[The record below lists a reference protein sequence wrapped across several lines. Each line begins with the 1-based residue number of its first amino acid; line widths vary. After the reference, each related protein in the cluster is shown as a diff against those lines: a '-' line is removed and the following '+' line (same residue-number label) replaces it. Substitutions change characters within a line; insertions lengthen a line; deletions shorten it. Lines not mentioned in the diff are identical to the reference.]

1 MVIAALV
8 FLPIIISPFFYI
20 LGTRNEDLRD
30 NCAIGLT
37 FFELTLSVLLAHR
50 VIMTGGAGLD
60 IPGIFWGGLH
70 FDVDG
75 FRSIYSIITS
85 VMWAGTTLFAKE
97 YFRREREGLAR
108 YWLFVILTLGAT
120 QGVMLSADL
129 MTTFVFFEILSLTS
143 FTWVIHEETKGA
155 IRAAYTYLFI
165 AIIGGLILFM
175 GLLLMQATVG
185 TLYFADMRSA
195 IELAATEGVRDSTAT
210 GGANVPVS
218 AAVILSAEACRRR
231 ILAAGICILLGFGA
245 KAGMFPVH
253 VWLPKAH
260 PVAPSPA
267 SALLSG
273 ILTKVG
279 VFGILMT
286 ATKAMVT
293 NLTFGTVIFTLGVI
307 TMFLGALLALFSV
320 NLKRTLACSSMS
332 QIGFIL
338 VGIGSS
344 VLARSLFED
353 GGEAFVLAY
362 SGTMLHMVNHSL
374 LKLVLFMCAG
384 TVVMNIHALDLNA
397 IRGYGRNKLPL
408 KIAFLL
414 GAVGI
419 GGVPLF
425 NGYVSKTMLHE
436 GIVVLYEMIEEELPA
451 FESAVGLLRCA
462 EWIFLISGG
471 LTCAYML
478 KLFICVFVEK
488 NEDPVRQAFFDADD
502 YCMNTAS
509 KIAVCGGSVYM
520 VLLGIPAVMKNLAAF
535 MTGEEEILEFHAF
548 TFGNLKGG
556 GISILIGLFVYL
568 VLVRHV
574 FIRDGRYVNHWPEK
588 LDLEDLLYRPLLT
601 LWLPNIFG
609 EIARV
614 FGEDMIL
621 KPLARAAVL
630 AGTLIGR
637 VLSDSL
643 DAAVV
648 FLRKTVM
655 RERPVKGAGPGRRS
669 RLKIFMRQTEDAVVP
684 LFANFSFALLMTC
697 IGILV
702 ILGCL
707 MYYMLP

>member
-20 LGTRNEDLRD
+20 LGIRNEDLRD
-30 NCAIGLT
+30 NCAIGFT
-37 FFELTLSVLLAHR
+37 FFELTLSLLLAHR
-50 VIMTGGAGLD
+50 VIITGGAGLD
-60 IPGIFWGGLH
+60 IPGIFWGGLQ

-97 YFRREREGLAR
+97 YFRHEREGLAR
-108 YWLFVILTLGAT
+108 YWLFVVLTLGAT

-185 TLYFADMRSA
+185 TLYFADMKSA
-195 IELAATEGVRDSTAT
+195 IELAATEGVRDSAA
-210 GGANVPVS
+210 GGGT
-218 AAVILSAEACRRR
+218 AVILSAAACRRR

-293 NLTFGTVIFTLGVI
+293 NLTFGTIIFSLGVV

-397 IRGYGRNKLPL
+397 VRGYGRNKLPL

-451 FESAVGLLRCA
+451 FESAVGLLQCA
-462 EWIFLISGG
+462 EWIFLVSGG

-574 FIRDGRYVNHWPEK
+574 FIRDGRYMNLWPEK

-614 FGEDMIL
+614 FGENRIL
-621 KPLARAAVL
+621 KPLAHAAVF

-643 DAAVV
+643 DAAAV

-655 RERPVKGAGPGRRS
+655 RERPVKGAGSGRRS

-697 IGILV
+697 IGILI

>member
-1 MVIAALV
+1 
-8 FLPIIISPFFYI
+8 
-20 LGTRNEDLRD
+20 
-30 NCAIGLT
+30 
-37 FFELTLSVLLAHR
+37 
-50 VIMTGGAGLD
+50 
-60 IPGIFWGGLH
+60 
-70 FDVDG
+70 
-75 FRSIYSIITS
+75 
-85 VMWAGTTLFAKE
+85 
-97 YFRREREGLAR
+97 
-108 YWLFVILTLGAT
+108 
-120 QGVMLSADL
+120 MLSADL

-195 IELAATEGVRDSTAT
+195 IEHVISEGLHEGAAGDGTA
-210 GGANVPVS
+210 ASVS
-218 AAVILSAEACRRR
+218 AAPIILSAEACRRR

-293 NLTFGTVIFTLGVI
+293 NLTFGTIIFSLGVV

-397 IRGYGRNKLPL
+397 VRGYGRNKLPL

-451 FESAVGLLRCA
+451 FESAVGLLQCA
-462 EWIFLISGG
+462 EWIFLVSGG

-574 FIRDGRYVNHWPEK
+574 FIRDGHYVNLWPEK

-621 KPLARAAVL
+621 KPLAHAAVF
-630 AGTLIGR
+630 AGTFIGR

-643 DAAVV
+643 DAAAV

-655 RERPVKGAGPGRRS
+655 RERPVKGAGSGRRS

>member
-1 MVIAALV
+1 
-8 FLPIIISPFFYI
+8 
-20 LGTRNEDLRD
+20 
-30 NCAIGLT
+30 
-37 FFELTLSVLLAHR
+37 
-50 VIMTGGAGLD
+50 
-60 IPGIFWGGLH
+60 
-70 FDVDG
+70 
-75 FRSIYSIITS
+75 
-85 VMWAGTTLFAKE
+85 
-97 YFRREREGLAR
+97 
-108 YWLFVILTLGAT
+108 
-120 QGVMLSADL
+120 
-129 MTTFVFFEILSLTS
+129 
-143 FTWVIHEETKGA
+143 
-155 IRAAYTYLFI
+155 
-165 AIIGGLILFM
+165 
-175 GLLLMQATVG
+175 
-185 TLYFADMRSA
+185 
-195 IELAATEGVRDSTAT
+195 
-210 GGANVPVS
+210 
-218 AAVILSAEACRRR
+218 
-231 ILAAGICILLGFGA
+231 
-245 KAGMFPVH
+245 
-253 VWLPKAH
+253 
-260 PVAPSPA
+260 
-267 SALLSG
+267 
-273 ILTKVG
+273 
-279 VFGILMT
+279 
-286 ATKAMVT
+286 
-293 NLTFGTVIFTLGVI
+293 
-307 TMFLGALLALFSV
+307 
-320 NLKRTLACSSMS
+320 
-332 QIGFIL
+332 
-338 VGIGSS
+338 
-344 VLARSLFED
+344 
-353 GGEAFVLAY
+353 
-362 SGTMLHMVNHSL
+362 MLHMVNHSL

-397 IRGYGRNKLPL
+397 VRGYGRNKLPL

-462 EWIFLISGG
+462 EWIFLVSGG

-502 YCMNTAS
+502 YCMNNAS

-574 FIRDGRYVNHWPEK
+574 FIRDGRYVNLWPEK

-621 KPLARAAVL
+621 KPLAHAAVF
-630 AGTLIGR
+630 AGTFIGR

-643 DAAVV
+643 DAAAV

-655 RERPVKGAGPGRRS
+655 RERPVKGAGSGRRS

>member
-8 FLPIIISPFFYI
+8 FLPIIISPFFYM
-20 LGTRNEDLRD
+20 LGIRDEDLRD
-30 NCAIGLT
+30 NCAIGIT
-37 FFELTLSVLLAHR
+37 FLELALSALLAHR
-50 VIMTGGAGLD
+50 VIITGGAVLD
-60 IPGIFWGGLH
+60 IPGVFWGGLH

-97 YFRREREGLAR
+97 YFRHERAGLSR

-165 AIIGGLILFM
+165 AIIGGLVLFM
-175 GLLLMQATVG
+175 GLLLMQAAVG
-185 TLYFADMRSA
+185 TLYFADMKSA
-195 IELAATEGVRDSTAT
+195 IELASETSRPS
-210 GGANVPVS
+210 
-218 AAVILSAEACRRR
+218 

-293 NLTFGTVIFTLGVI
+293 NLTFGVIIFSLGVI

-344 VLARSLFED
+344 VLARSLFAD
-353 GGEAFVLAY
+353 GGEAYVLAY

-451 FESAVGLLRCA
+451 FEGAVGLLKCA
-462 EWIFLISGG
+462 EWVFLISGG

-502 YCMNTAS
+502 YSMNTAS
-509 KIAVCGGSVYM
+509 KIAVCGGSVYV

-556 GISILIGLFVYL
+556 GISILIGLLVYFT
-568 VLVRHV
+568 LVRHV
-574 FIRDGRYVNHWPEK
+574 FIIEGRYVNLWPEK
-588 LDLEDLLYRPLLT
+588 LDLEELLYRPLLT
-601 LWLPNIFG
+601 VWLPNIFG
-609 EIARV
+609 ETLVVFGENRILAPVCRRVPKVFGMAAAV

-621 KPLARAAVL
+621 VPLARAAVF
-630 AGTLIGR
+630 AGALIGR

-643 DAAVV
+643 DAAIVL
-648 FLRKTVM
+648 LRKTVM

>member
-20 LGTRNEDLRD
+20 LGIRNEDLRD
-30 NCAIGLT
+30 NCAIGFT
-37 FFELTLSVLLAHR
+37 FFELTLSLLLAHR
-50 VIMTGGAGLD
+50 VIITGGAGLD

-97 YFRREREGLAR
+97 YFRHEREGLAR
-108 YWLFVILTLGAT
+108 YWLFVVLTLGAT

-155 IRAAYTYLFI
+155 IHAAYTYLFI

-185 TLYFADMRSA
+185 TLYFADMKSA
-195 IELAATEGVRDSTAT
+195 IELAATEGVRESAA
-210 GGANVPVS
+210 GGGT
-218 AAVILSAEACRRR
+218 AVILSAAACRRR
-231 ILAAGICILLGFGA
+231 ILAAGICILL
-245 KAGMFPVH
+245 H

-293 NLTFGTVIFTLGVI
+293 NLTFGSIILTLGVV

-344 VLARSLFED
+344 VLARSLFAE
-353 GGEAFVLAY
+353 GGEAYVLAY

-384 TVVMNIHALDLNA
+384 TVVMNIHVLDLNA
-397 IRGYGRNKLPL
+397 IRGYGRNRLPL

-425 NGYVSKTMLHE
+425 NGYISKTMLHE

-502 YCMNTAS
+502 YSMNTAS

-520 VLLGIPAVMKNLAAF
+520 VLLGVPAVMKNLAAF
-535 MTGEEEILEFHAF
+535 MTGGEEILEFHAF
-548 TFGNLKGG
+548 TAGNLKGG
-556 GISILIGLFVYL
+556 GISILIGLLVYL
-568 VLVRHV
+568 LLVRHV
-574 FIRDGRYVNHWPEK
+574 FIKDGRYVNLWPEK

-601 LWLPNIFG
+601 RWLPNIFG
-609 EIARV
+609 EFARV
-614 FGEDMIL
+614 FGENRIL
-621 KPLARAAVL
+621 VPLARAAVF
-630 AGTLIGR
+630 AGSLIGR
-637 VLSDSL
+637 ILSDSL
-643 DAAVV
+643 DASVV
-648 FLRKTVM
+648 LLRKTAM